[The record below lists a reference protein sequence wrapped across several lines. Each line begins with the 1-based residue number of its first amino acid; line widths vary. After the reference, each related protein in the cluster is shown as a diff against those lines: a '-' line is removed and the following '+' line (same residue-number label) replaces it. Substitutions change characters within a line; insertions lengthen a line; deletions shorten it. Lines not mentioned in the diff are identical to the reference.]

1 MKKFT
6 SKLAIGIVC
15 IILGVILAIQYKTV
29 NNTVGIGYLPTQKS
43 KELSIELKKLQDE
56 KEKIYKE
63 LSGLEGKIKKYENEA
78 SKENVYIDE
87 LRKELEKYMMFAGF
101 ENVKGPGLIITIDE
115 PKNEII
121 YGEDNRAFEDI
132 SLIAQYYD
140 YILTIIS
147 NLNIADAEAI
157 SINDYRYTGFSELL
171 SLNNHLNFNG
181 MAIAAPIEIKAIGN
195 SEELESALIYKGG
208 VIDIL
213 RNELDFKITVTRT
226 DEIDIPK
233 YTGVKELKYAKP
245 IKNKQQ

>member
-56 KEKIYKE
+56 KEKIYKV
-63 LSGLEGKIKKYENEA
+63 LNGLEGKIKKYENEA

-101 ENVKGPGLIITIDE
+101 ENVKGPGLIITIEE
-115 PKNEII
+115 PENEII
-121 YGEDNRAFEDI
+121 YEEDNSFFEE
-132 SLIAQYYD
+132 SQIALYYD

-171 SLNNHLNFNG
+171 NINGHLNFNG

-213 RNELDFKITVTRT
+213 RNELDFKITVTRK

-245 IKNKQQ
+245 KNNKQQ